1 MNFLDGSKKGECGIL
16 FLVASYYANLYDMI
30 QLYSVCMS
38 VYKNDKPADFLVA
51 VSSIYRQTVK
61 PSDIVLVVDGPIG
74 EELKETISK
83 LQGEIDVLNVI
94 WLPTNQGH
102 AIARQ
107 TGLLA
112 AKNEL
117 VAVMDADDVSLP
129 TRFEKQLKTFEEH
142 SDVTVVGGFIHE
154 FIGKTKNVVGK
165 RIVPEHDTEIKEYM
179 KSRCPMNLVTVMMR
193 KSHLEKV
200 GGYIDWYCEEDYYL
214 WIRLAMAGYKFYN
227 IQENLVDVR
236 VGEEMYQ
243 RRGGWKYFKSEA
255 SLQRYMWKHDM
266 IGVGRYLYNVA
277 IRFAVQVAM
286 PNSVRGWF
294 FRTFAR
300 K

>member
-1 MNFLDGSKKGECGIL
+1 MEKF
-16 FLVASYYANLYDMI
+16 
-30 QLYSVCMS
+30 SVCMS
-38 VYKNDKPADFLVA
+38 VYKNDKPEDFELA
-51 VSSIYRQTVK
+51 VRSIYAQTVI
-61 PSDIVLVVDGPIG
+61 PNDVVLVVDGPIG
-74 EELKETISK
+74 DELRETIGK
-83 LQGEIDVLNVI
+83 LKYEIPVLNVI

-107 TGLLA
+107 TGLMA

-117 VAVMDADDVSLP
+117 VAVMDADDISVP
-129 TRFEKQLKTFEEH
+129 YRFEKQLEVFKQM
-142 SDVTVVGGFIHE
+142 SDVTVVGGLIHE
-154 FIGKTKNVVGK
+154 FIGDTQNVVGK
-165 RIVPEHDTEIKEYM
+165 RIVPEYDEDIKEYL

-214 WIRLAMAGYKFYN
+214 WIRLAMANYKFYN

-255 SLQRYMWKHDM
+255 SLQHYMWRHRV
-266 IGVGRYLYNVA
+266 IGLGRYIYNVA

-286 PNSVRGWF
+286 PNSLRGWV